1 MISTINQAHPIFQKD
16 WQKPKV
22 AAASSLAGSTMVPAF
37 ADFFQGLPMEQPT
50 KRAGKINFVSKQQLQ
65 AQRVQRLQDQLQ
77 KAQVKMAEV
86 EEEAK
91 DQHSSSRMVTAF
103 NANPMQSVHSASNSR
118 HHVGIERV
126 VSRPSHHSGT
136 NVIGNAEDQEEEDE
150 EPNA

>member
-22 AAASSLAGSTMVPAF
+22 TTASSLAGSTMVPAF
-37 ADFFQGLPMEQPT
+37 ADFFQGLPMEPPT
-50 KRAGKINFVSKQQLQ
+50 RRAGKINFVSKQQQQ
-65 AQRVQRLQDQLQ
+65 AHRVQRLQDQLQ

-91 DQHSSSRMVTAF
+91 EHHSSSRMVTAF
-103 NANPMQSVHSASNSR
+103 NANPIQSVHSASNR
-118 HHVGIERV
+118 GHDIGIERV
-126 VSRPSHHSGT
+126 VHRPSHHSGT
-136 NVIGNAEDQEEEDE
+136 NIIGNAEDQEEAD